1 MRFSTVSA
9 ALAAFAST
17 AAAVPVS
24 DAAAA
29 SPSLSVKLSQIDN
42 TKVKAV
48 VTNSGK
54 DDVDFVHLNF
64 FRDSAPVKKVSVF
77 RGSMAPFP
85 PYPSHPELPRRLTT
99 SRKRGPVR
107 RRQAP
112 LPHGRPHQGSHHL
125 AGSRR
130 LHRR

>member
-1 MRFSTVSA
+1 MRFATVSA

-24 DAAAA
+24 DAASA

-42 TKVKAV
+42 TRVKAV

-54 DDVDFVHLNF
+54 EDVDFVHLNF

-77 RGSMAPFP
+77 RGSMSSS
-85 PYPSHPELPRRLTT
+85 PSLTV
-99 SRKRGPVR
+99 S
-107 RRQAP
+107 
-112 LPHGRPHQGSHHL
+112 L
-125 AGSRR
+125 ALILSPAQSVSNNSQKTKSNSKASSAVSA
-130 LHRR
+130 